1 MNLIVSILLIVHV
14 FISIVN
20 IVLYR
25 NVICIKYKYIP
36 TMMELLCC
44 VCPIINLGYF
54 LHLIKTIAD
63 NQDLDKL
70 ARKILFIKGE

>member
-14 FISIVN
+14 FMSIVN
-20 IVLYR
+20 IILYR
-25 NVICIKYKYIP
+25 NVMCIKYKYIP

-54 LHLIKTIAD
+54 LLIIETTAK
-63 NQDLDKL
+63 NGDLDKL